1 MKNLVSI
8 PRFIALAVV
17 IVAGLLINYLFLPVW
32 SFNSGGLYAFVFV
45 IICIALL
52 CFIIAEDG
60 DDLFFT
66 ISIGIVVGIII
77 VAIIIGAVT
86 STQIFHAQQY
96 RALIDIEDGTFNEE
110 IANSNINNLAV
121 VDVDTAE
128 RLGDRTLA
136 SLDNPSWYDVDNEYN
151 LILYNDTQYRISP
164 INYGGFFKYT
174 KASSAGIPGYVLVN
188 AVTQEAE
195 LVILENP
202 IKYSPSAFFSYDLF
216 RHLRNQYPS
225 YVFGKSF
232 FEIDD
237 NGNPYWITSVKTTNI
252 GFWGGKTEN
261 SFIITDAC
269 TGESQ
274 EYTVSN
280 LPNWVDHA
288 FDLDYLMKMVYYNFE
303 YVNGFINFSAT
314 GINRTSYYYRDDEEG
329 FTGYN
334 TTLSSDGIVF
344 YTGVTPANAAESIVG
359 FILANPRTGV
369 VKFYSCTGAEES
381 SAQAAAQGLVQNL
394 GYVATFPTIVNIDG
408 LPTYFMVLKDN
419 AGLIQRYAFSNV
431 QNYSHTVQARTVEE
445 ALALYRQEVGLSS
458 DSVETEDVNTNGIDT
473 SQVQST
479 TGAITFLVTA
489 EIDGNT
495 YFYFTLAEDSNLYMS
510 SIKNSN
516 RQVLLQVGTTVTI
529 EFAPTA
535 EENTQKVV
543 KITF

>member
-17 IVAGLLINYLFLPVW
+17 IVAGLLINYLFLPAW

-45 IICIALL
+45 ISCIALL

-66 ISIGIVVGIII
+66 IPIGIVVGIII

-96 RALIDIEDGTFNEE
+96 RSLIDIEDGTFNEE

>member
-17 IVAGLLINYLFLPVW
+17 IVAGLLINYLFLPAW

-45 IICIALL
+45 ISCIALL

-96 RALIDIEDGTFNEE
+96 RSLIDIEDGNFTEE

-195 LVILENP
+195 LVTLENP

-431 QNYSHTVQARTVEE
+431 QNYSHTDQARTVEE

>member
-17 IVAGLLINYLFLPVW
+17 IVAGLLINYLFLPAW

-45 IICIALL
+45 ISCIALL

-96 RALIDIEDGTFNEE
+96 RSLIDIEDGTFNEE

>member
-17 IVAGLLINYLFLPVW
+17 IVAGLLINYLFLPAW

-45 IICIALL
+45 ISCIALL

-96 RALIDIEDGTFNEE
+96 RSLIDIEDGNFTEE

>member
-17 IVAGLLINYLFLPVW
+17 IVAGLLINYLFLPAW

-45 IICIALL
+45 ISCIALL

-66 ISIGIVVGIII
+66 IPIGIVVGIII

-96 RALIDIEDGTFNEE
+96 RSLIDIEDGNFTEE

-195 LVILENP
+195 LVTLENP

-237 NGNPYWITSVKTTNI
+237 NDNPYWITSVKTTNI

-261 SFIITDAC
+261 SFIITDAS

-458 DSVETEDVNTNGIDT
+458 DSAETEDVNTNGIDT

-495 YFYFTLAEDSNLYMS
+495 YFYFTLAKDSNLYMS

>member
-17 IVAGLLINYLFLPVW
+17 IVAGLLINYLFLPAW

-45 IICIALL
+45 ISCIALL

-66 ISIGIVVGIII
+66 IPIGIVVGIII

-96 RALIDIEDGTFNEE
+96 RSLIDIEDGTFNEE

-174 KASSAGIPGYVLVN
+174 KASSDGIPGYVLVN